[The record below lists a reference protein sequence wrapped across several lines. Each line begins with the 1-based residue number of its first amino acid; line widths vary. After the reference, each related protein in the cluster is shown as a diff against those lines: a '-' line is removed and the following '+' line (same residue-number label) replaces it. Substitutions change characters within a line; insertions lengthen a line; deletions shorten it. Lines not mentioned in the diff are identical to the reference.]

1 MEKFIRLEGIAAPLP
16 RDNIDTDA
24 IIPVPWMKSIT
35 PDFHRALFANW
46 RWQGGDGVT
55 EVSSF
60 ILNREPFR
68 HARILVGGNNFG
80 CGSSREAAVWALLGF
95 GIRCVIAPSF
105 GDIFYENSF
114 KNGLFPLILP
124 EPLVRRLA
132 EFLAAGK
139 HGCQVVVDLEAKTVA
154 LPDGAV
160 IPFEIDAGRRTI
172 LLEGLDEIGVTLR
185 DISAIEEFQRRDRE
199 LHPWVYLPALDGR
212 PPA

>member
-1 MEKFIRLEGIAAPLP
+1 MKKFIRLEGIAVPLP

-35 PDFHRALFANW
+35 PDFRRALFANW
-46 RWQGGDGVT
+46 RWHGGDGVT
-55 EVSSF
+55 EVGSF

-68 HARILVGGNNFG
+68 HARIVVGGSNFG

-124 EPLVRRLA
+124 EKLVSRIA
-132 EFLAAGK
+132 ELLEAGR
-139 HGCQVVVDLEAKTVA
+139 HGYQMVVDFEAKTVT
-154 LPDGAV
+154 LPDGEV
-160 IPFEIDAGRRTI
+160 VPFEIDAGRRTI
-172 LLEGLDEIGVTLR
+172 LLEGLDEIGMTLR

-199 LHPWVYLPALDGR
+199 LHPWVYFTALDGR
-212 PPA
+212 PIA